1 MEQLLKIKT
10 TILKFI
16 TKQPVSISL
25 VTFQNPTLSPCRSPM
40 THVVSLFPKEAR
52 RKQKRGISFS
62 PKEPT
67 SPKVSCMGQV
77 NCKKKKKKMMKEK
90 EKKLH
95 KGVQQVVSTKKND
108 SVRGSETKVMV
119 WISKGSFE
127 GRKEGGEDK
136 TSAMVGSAPPSLD
149 AMKKFTSGRGSL
161 YDFDATLSER

>member
-1 MEQLLKIKT
+1 MEKLRKIKT
-10 TILKFI
+10 TFLKFMS
-16 TKQPVSISL
+16 KQPVSISL

-67 SPKVSCMGQV
+67 SPKVSCIGQV
-77 NCKKKKKKMMKEK
+77 NRKKKKMKEK
-90 EKKLH
+90 EKNLRKEI
-95 KGVQQVVSTKKND
+95 VSNKKND
-108 SVRGSETKVMV
+108 SVRGSEKKVVV
-119 WISKGSFE
+119 WISKGSCE
-127 GRKEGGEDK
+127 GRKRGGEEK
-136 TSAMVGSAPPSLD
+136 ASAVVSSVPPSLD

>member
-1 MEQLLKIKT
+1 MEKLRKIKT
-10 TILKFI
+10 TISRFMS
-16 TKQPVSISL
+16 KQPVSISL

-67 SPKVSCMGQV
+67 SPKVSCIGQV
-77 NCKKKKKKMMKEK
+77 NRKKKKMKEK

-95 KGVQQVVSTKKND
+95 KEVQQVVSTKTND
-108 SVRGSETKVMV
+108 EKKVLV
-119 WISKGSFE
+119 WISKGSCE
-127 GRKEGGEDK
+127 GRKQGREKK
-136 TSAMVGSAPPSLD
+136 TSAMVSSVPPSLD

-161 YDFDATLSER
+161 HDFDATLSER

>member
-1 MEQLLKIKT
+1 MEKLHKIKT
-10 TILKFI
+10 TFLKFMS
-16 TKQPVSISL
+16 KQPVSISL
-25 VTFQNPTLSPCRSPM
+25 VTFQNPTLSPCRSPT

-77 NCKKKKKKMMKEK
+77 NCKKKKMKEK

-95 KGVQQVVSTKKND
+95 KEVVSNKKND
-108 SVRGSETKVMV
+108 SVRCHEKKVLV
-119 WISKGSFE
+119 WISKGSCE
-127 GRKEGGEDK
+127 GRKQGGEEEK
-136 TSAMVGSAPPSLD
+136 TSAMVSSVPPSLD

-161 YDFDATLSER
+161 YNFDATLSER

>member
-67 SPKVSCMGQV
+67 SPKVSCIGQV
-77 NCKKKKKKMMKEK
+77 NRKKKKMKEK

-95 KGVQQVVSTKKND
+95 REVQQVVSTKKND

-127 GRKEGGEDK
+127 GRKEGGEEK
-136 TSAMVGSAPPSLD
+136 TSAMVGSAPPSLN